1 MFTEENQLRPRELVK
16 TTNQRQMIHFSHHL
30 RLLPFQPCSRMFLF
44 LFRDV
49 TIFWSICADGRVW
62 INDFPKLPKEPKIFH
77 FESDAFRMPCQGI
90 SKVQMSFITEIY
102 AISKIVVNKLS
113 VAIWRAINA
122 SLSMRYCG
130 ATVYPFGTN
139 AFCTLAPAT
148 SSTISRTS
156 LIKRVFW
163 MKKASAIAS
172 L

>member
-1 MFTEENQLRPRELVK
+1 
-16 TTNQRQMIHFSHHL
+16 
-30 RLLPFQPCSRMFLF
+30 
-44 LFRDV
+44 
-49 TIFWSICADGRVW
+49 
-62 INDFPKLPKEPKIFH
+62 
-77 FESDAFRMPCQGI
+77 
-90 SKVQMSFITEIY
+90 MSFITEIY

-122 SLSMRYCG
+122 SLSMRYYG

-139 AFCTLAPAT
+139 AFCILAPAT